1 MTVYRLR
8 VTVLPNSPLFTG
20 DETVW
25 RDIEVDDSHTLHDL
39 HEAIFDAFDRFD
51 PHLYEFVL
59 YNEDDLPARTYVDPY
74 SHDGSPS
81 WRPKEDTEIERL
93 LEQMVPDDAPE
104 DVKQYFRDAH
114 ANPPPE
120 GNVEDT
126 SISDLELS
134 VGDSMHYLFDYGDS
148 WEHHVEV
155 REIRDG
161 SLDGEPA
168 IVAEHGDSPP
178 QYPDVDDL

>member
-8 VTVLPNSPLFTG
+8 ITILPSSSWFTG

-25 RDIEVDDSHTLHDL
+25 RDIEVDDSHTLEDL
-39 HEAIFDAFDRFD
+39 HETIFDAFDRFD
-51 PHLYEFVL
+51 PHLYEFTV
-59 YNEDDLPARTYVDPY
+59 YNEHDLPARTYVDPY
-74 SHDGSPS
+74 SYDGSPS
-81 WRPKEDTEIERL
+81 WRPKEDAEIERL
-93 LEQMVPDDAPE
+93 LEQLAPDDAADDAKE
-104 DVKQYFRDAH
+104 FFRDAH

-120 GNVEDT
+120 GDASET
-126 SISDLELS
+126 TIGDLELS
-134 VGDSMHYLFDYGDS
+134 VNDSMHYLFDYGDC

-168 IVAEHGDSPP
+168 IVAERGDSPP
-178 QYPDVDDL
+178 QYPDETDF